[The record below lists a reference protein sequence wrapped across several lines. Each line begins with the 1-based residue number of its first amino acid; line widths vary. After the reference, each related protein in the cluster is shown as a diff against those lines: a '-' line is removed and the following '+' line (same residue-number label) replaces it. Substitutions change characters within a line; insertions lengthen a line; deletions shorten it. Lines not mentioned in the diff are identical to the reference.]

1 MNELWSALTNSITP
15 YIPGEQPKNIDNL
28 VKLNTNENPYP
39 PAPAVFDAI
48 KGAVN
53 SSLRLYP
60 DCNAT
65 CMIES
70 LVRFYNIKYPN
81 AKLDDS
87 NFFIGNG
94 SDEVLAF
101 ALRAFYGQERPLNMN
116 DITYSFYTV
125 YCDLFQIPYVIH
137 PLKEDF
143 TIDVDSFVNAKGGV
157 IITNPN
163 APTGIYLDIE
173 SIKKILDNHKKD
185 VVIIDEAYIDFGGTS
200 CADLVCEYDNLL
212 IITTLSKSRS
222 LAGLRVGY
230 AYGNKSLIEGLNV
243 IKNSFNSYTMD
254 RIAQAAGAAAIDNWE
269 YYDIITDKIIE
280 DREILCENLA
290 KMGFITLPSS
300 ANFIFTTHPDYH
312 AKDIYDALRRQGVI
326 VRYFNKPRISEYL
339 RITIGDK
346 EQNIRIVEALNKEF
360 GL

>member
-1 MNELWSALTNSITP
+1 MNDLWSALANSITP
-15 YIPGEQPKNIDNL
+15 YVPGEQPKNITNL

-48 KGAVN
+48 KEAAN
-53 SSLRLYP
+53 EDLRLYP
-60 DCNAT
+60 DCNAS
-65 CMIES
+65 CMVDS
-70 LVRFYNIKYPN
+70 LVRFYQAKHPA
-81 AKLDDS
+81 AKLDSS

-125 YCDLFQIPYVIH
+125 YCDLFDIPYVIH
-137 PLKEDF
+137 PLKDDF
-143 TIDVDSFVNAKGGV
+143 TIDVDSFAEAKGGV

-163 APTGIYLDIE
+163 APTGIFLDIA
-173 SIKKILDNHKKD
+173 SIKRILDAHKKD
-185 VVIIDEAYIDFGGTS
+185 VVIIDEAYIDFGGES
-200 CADLVCEYDNLL
+200 CAGLLSEYDNLL
-212 IITTLSKSRS
+212 IVTTLSKSRS
-222 LAGLRVGY
+222 LAGMRIGY
-230 AYGNKSLIEGLNV
+230 AYGHKSLIEGLNV

-254 RIAQAAGAAAIDNWE
+254 RLAQAAGAAAIDNWE

-280 DREILCENLA
+280 DRTILCEKLA
-290 KMGFITLPSS
+290 KMGFETLPSS
-300 ANFIFTTHPDYH
+300 ANFIFTTHPGYP
-312 AKDIYDALRRQGVI
+312 AKELYEGLRRQGVI

-339 RITIGDK
+339 RITIGDRA
-346 EQNIRIVEALNKEF
+346 QNDRIVEALNKEF